1 MRFKRPAVK
10 IKSNA
15 NAPPAHSQIVS
26 AEDMA
31 SSNPNETV
39 SPSITKTVAPNI
51 RKVTPYRSRLSNAV
65 AAPAVTTE
73 PVTSTPIETFG
84 WLAAIVLH
92 SATVPSM
99 LAVMAGL
106 TDRLPGVDLVLL
118 VWTGLTLLF
127 VKATIQKDMLN
138 IVTIGFGFI
147 IQATLMAL
155 IFFK

>member
-1 MRFKRPAVK
+1 MSENK
-10 IKSNA
+10 IQNINLDAIKDFFSEKLS
-15 NAPPAHSQIVS
+15 HIS
-26 AEDMA
+26 AEA
-31 SSNPNETV
+31 LGW
-39 SPSITKTVAPNI
+39 I
-51 RKVTPYRSRLSNAV
+51 AV
-65 AAPAVTTE
+65 
-73 PVTSTPIETFG
+73 
-84 WLAAIVLH
+84 LVLH
-92 SATVPSM
+92 AATVPSL

-147 IQATLMAL
+147 IQAVLMAL